1 MGICNVD
8 SKYTDLQPLLFAF
21 LRLHHVR
28 CTFIKLSFCWSCSTL
43 TYCHLHQPSCSLF
56 NQTLSLSPS
65 PPPFLTIN
73 TVLMGF
79 TAIHKCVGGLPFT
92 HIKFQYI
99 KVGLLQ
105 IERVKGKMLV
115 GFVIFSK
122 EQTELSTHVENIQ
135 KRQRLFGSLQL
146 LPGALISI
154 CKPVTQ
160 KGQSVKSDICMFI
173 SISESINIITMSS
186 LSSLIVLSCFHKIIV
201 TLLGCNSRRNVMNF
215 HSNVI
220 LRH

>member
-1 MGICNVD
+1 MIAFCRWVGSSRTWSMLWGRIHVVSSSHWRKDLRTRWAPHLLCSGTFAGNLWAYRWTPGTLSLKAALIMGICNVD
-8 SKYTDLQPLLFAF
+8 SKYTDLQPFLFAF

-92 HIKFQYI
+92 HIKF
-99 KVGLLQ
+99 
-105 IERVKGKMLV
+105 
-115 GFVIFSK
+115 
-122 EQTELSTHVENIQ
+122 
-135 KRQRLFGSLQL
+135 
-146 LPGALISI
+146 
-154 CKPVTQ
+154 
-160 KGQSVKSDICMFI
+160 
-173 SISESINIITMSS
+173 
-186 LSSLIVLSCFHKIIV
+186 
-201 TLLGCNSRRNVMNF
+201 
-215 HSNVI
+215 
-220 LRH
+220 